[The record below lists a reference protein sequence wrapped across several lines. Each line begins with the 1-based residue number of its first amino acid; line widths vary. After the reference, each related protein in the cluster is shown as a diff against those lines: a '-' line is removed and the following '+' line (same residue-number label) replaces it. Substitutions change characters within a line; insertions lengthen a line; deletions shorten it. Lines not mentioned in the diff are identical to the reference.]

1 MKKQV
6 LLIVLLGYS
15 LTAFSQMIEKRSL
28 WVPNQNL
35 RSENPTPPSA
45 GKITEV
51 AGGHANCI
59 DPTQQ
64 DEIWKQ
70 INQNIDSLQLRSSS
84 TAARGG
90 NPHPQFIWPV
100 QAKAGFNDYGF
111 YTVQYLVDHNQN
123 YPNQLQD
130 YNCGSRTYDGA
141 GFNHAGTDII
151 LWPYAWRR
159 MDEQVMEIVAA
170 APGVIISKFD
180 GYFDRKCANNG
191 QGVANGVHIRHS
203 DGSIAWYWH
212 FKSGAITSKAIGDS
226 VVAGEFLGTAGSS
239 GSSDW
244 PHVHFQVM
252 DSLGNIIDPWDGSCN
267 SMNPGSSWWQSQQAY
282 TVPSVNRI
290 CTKTSAYEYYNC
302 PNPEVTNER
311 DTFYLGDTLAIWL
324 YMRDLVNASTVQIN
338 LVNPSGGVP
347 ITFNWSS
354 PWATSP
360 TTYLAWY
367 YIVDPWWVQ
376 GNWTF
381 EAVYNGT
388 TYSHPFYMTQS
399 AVGLNDD
406 PQKNDLVVYPNPS
419 AGEIFL
425 KGAAL
430 SGLRQGV
437 LMNTYGEKLLTFSNE
452 QSTSL
457 RVDVSSLANGSY
469 LLQLETEKG
478 IVYRKV
484 TICR

>member
-1 MKKQV
+1 
-6 LLIVLLGYS
+6 
-15 LTAFSQMIEKRSL
+15 
-28 WVPNQNL
+28 
-35 RSENPTPPSA
+35 
-45 GKITEV
+45 
-51 AGGHANCI
+51 
-59 DPTQQ
+59 
-64 DEIWKQ
+64 
-70 INQNIDSLQLRSSS
+70 
-84 TAARGG
+84 
-90 NPHPQFIWPV
+90 
-100 QAKAGFNDYGF
+100 
-111 YTVQYLVDHNQN
+111 
-123 YPNQLQD
+123 
-130 YNCGSRTYDGA
+130 
-141 GFNHAGTDII
+141 
-151 LWPYAWRR
+151 

-212 FKSGAITSKAIGDS
+212 FKSGAITSKALGDS

-252 DSLGNIIDPWDGSCN
+252 DSLGNLIDPWDGSCN
-267 SMNPGSSWWQSQQAY
+267 SMNPGSSWWQSQQSY

-290 CTKTSAYEYYNC
+290 CTKSSVYEYYNC
-302 PNPEVTNER
+302 PNPEITNER

-324 YMRDLVNASTVQIN
+324 YMRDLLNASTVQIN
-338 LVNPSGGVP
+338 LVNPTGGVP

-354 PWATSP
+354 PWTTTP

-376 GNWTF
+376 GEWTF

-399 AVGLNDD
+399 AVGLNDG
-406 PQKNDLVVYPNPS
+406 PGKNELVVYPNPA

-425 KGAAL
+425 KGALL

-437 LMNTYGEKLLTFSNE
+437 LMNTYGEKLITFGNE
-452 QSTSL
+452 QGTSL

-469 LLQLETEKG
+469 LLQLDTEQG
-478 IVYRKV
+478 IVYRKL

>member
-1 MKKQV
+1 MKKQ
-6 LLIVLLGYS
+6 LLFLLFMCTS
-15 LTAFSQMIEKRSL
+15 LSAFSQMWEKRSQ
-28 WVPNQNL
+28 WVPNTNL

-51 AGGHANCI
+51 TGGHANCI
-59 DPTQQ
+59 DPALQEELWT
-64 DEIWKQ
+64 K
-70 INQNIDSLQLRSSS
+70 INESIDSLQLRSSNVAS
-84 TAARGG
+84 RSVT
-90 NPHPQFIWPV
+90 PHPEFIWPV
-100 QAKAGFNDYGF
+100 QAKQGFNDYGF
-111 YTVQYLVDHNQN
+111 YTVQFLVDQNQN
-123 YPNQLQD
+123 FPNQLQD
-130 YNCGSRTYDGA
+130 YNCGSRTYDGG

-212 FKSGAITSKAIGDS
+212 FKSGSLTPKVVGDS

-244 PHVHFQVM
+244 PHLHFQVM
-252 DSLGNIIDPWDGSCN
+252 DSLGNLIDPWDGSCN
-267 SMNPGSSWWQSQQAY
+267 ALNGGDSWWQSQQTY
-282 TVPSVNRI
+282 NVPSVNRI

-324 YMRDLVNASTVQIN
+324 YVRDLVNASSVQIN

-347 ITFNWSS
+347 ITFNWTS

-360 TTYLAWY
+360 TSYLAWY
-367 YIVDPWWVQ
+367 YVVDPWWVQ

-381 EAVYNGT
+381 EAVYNGV

-406 PQKNDLVVYPNPS
+406 PQKNELVVYPNPS
-419 AGEIFL
+419 SGEIFL

-437 LMNTYGEKLLTFSNE
+437 LMNSYGEKLITFGNE
-452 QSTSL
+452 VSASL
-457 RVDVSSLANGSY
+457 RVDGSSLANGSY
-469 LLQLETEKG
+469 LLQLETESG